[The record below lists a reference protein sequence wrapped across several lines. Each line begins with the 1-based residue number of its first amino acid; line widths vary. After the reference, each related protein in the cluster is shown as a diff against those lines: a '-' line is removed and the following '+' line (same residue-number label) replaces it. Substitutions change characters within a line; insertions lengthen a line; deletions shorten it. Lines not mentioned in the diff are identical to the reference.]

1 MANEGYVYEVE
12 TEETSF
18 LGRKKLNSRVCT
30 EARVVTCIY
39 RNNDTGY
46 SIYNVENTENRWL
59 KISGYFPAELRYNSF
74 YSFDGIVKEGKFGRI
89 LQVEEYKSALP
100 QSEDGILTVLRTL
113 PRLDT
118 LAYQLYQQLGDEV
131 LELILND
138 PEQVARRVKGVG
150 IKLAME
156 WQSRLQELKESDVI
170 MQTLRDYKIP
180 LAAAKGL
187 LEKYPDI
194 IERLKRSPYFLAEE
208 VRGFSFVNCDKIA
221 LDNGYPLNGH
231 ERLQQAMLYTLKRAS
246 AAKGDCYMSEGE
258 FWDQVKKLV
267 NIRIDYRTARSI
279 LAGKAVPAIQ
289 AGNKQYPID
298 CEKLEAA
305 LQKWQKG
312 ASRPTF
318 SYVCA
323 GVPEEDLQTAFFSLK
338 SISYIVQEEDRI
350 FLGYMRDAE
359 NEVALRLRNM
369 VGGELGEFTEVE
381 SILDSVCQREG
392 YVLEKKQ
399 REAVL
404 RFCRAKGGVFV
415 LNGRA
420 GCGKTFTLNI
430 IIKVMTELYRRQGG
444 CFSAKIMAPTGKAAQ
459 VAHKSTGLPAS
470 TVHKALHLVADS
482 NEESTVTITGDCV
495 VVDEF
500 SMMGLTLAASLLKAI
515 TPGTK
520 LIIMG
525 DYEQLPSIDPGNV
538 LRDIIESGIVPV
550 VTLNVVRRQAEGSGI
565 LYNANRILDGDM
577 IQSKIVKEKTL
588 ENNAYL
594 YRSET
599 PPACRDKIVEMV
611 TKLRKRGFTQDDIQ
625 VLCPQKLT
633 EVGIDSLNYFLQQAM
648 NPSKGKPECFSKEI
662 EIRDTNGTLQKQRL
676 MLREGD
682 KVINTANDYEKKFY
696 NYSKGVGFTED
707 FCRTGIVN
715 GEVGRIAVITD
726 VKDGMTTHRR
736 IYVRYGPNQYAL
748 YEDDW
753 NDLSLAYAMTIHRA
767 QGSQWPI
774 VIAPIMGCNRKMLN
788 RKLFYTLY
796 TRAQKTSIIYGE
808 AEAIQYAVENDASS
822 QRLTR
827 LKERL
832 RGGV

>member
-1 MANEGYVYEVE
+1 MSENGYVYEVE

-18 LGRKKLNSRVCT
+18 LGRKKLNSRVFT
-30 EARVVTCIY
+30 EVRIVTCIY

-59 KISGYFPAELRYNSF
+59 KISGYFPTELRYDSF
-74 YSFDGIVKEGKFGRI
+74 YSVEGIVKEGKYGRI
-89 LQVEEYKSALP
+89 LQVEQYKSALP

-118 LAYQLYQQLGDEV
+118 KAYQLYQQLGDNV

-150 IKLAME
+150 IKLAMD
-156 WQSRLQELKESDVI
+156 WQMRLRALKESDVI
-170 MQTLRDYKIP
+170 VQTLRDYKIP

-231 ERLQQAMLYTLKRAS
+231 ERLSQAMLYALKQVSTAR
-246 AAKGDCYMSEGE
+246 GDCYMPEE
-258 FWDQVKKLV
+258 AFWDQVKKLV

-279 LAGKAVPAIQ
+279 LAGKVAPAVQ
-289 AGNKQYPID
+289 VGCNQYPID
-298 CEKLEAA
+298 CERLNTA
-305 LQKWQKG
+305 LQRWQKG

-318 SYVCA
+318 SYICVEVQ
-323 GVPEEDLQTAFFSLK
+323 GEDLQAAFSSLK
-338 SISYIVQEEDRI
+338 SISYIIQEEDRI

-369 VGGELGEFTEVE
+369 VGGELGEFAEAE
-381 SILDSVCQREG
+381 SVLNSICQREG
-392 YVLEKKQ
+392 YVLEAKQ

-404 RFCRAKGGVFV
+404 RFCRARGGAFV

-430 IIKVMTELYRRQGG
+430 IIRVMTELYRRQGG

-482 NEESTVTITGDCV
+482 NEESTVSIAGDCV

-500 SMMGLTLAASLLKAI
+500 SMMGLSLAASLLKAI

-538 LRDIIESGIVPV
+538 LRDIIESGVVPV

-577 IQSKIVKEKTL
+577 IQSKITKEKSL

-611 TKLRKRGFTQDDIQ
+611 TKLRKRGFTLDDIQ

-648 NPSKGKPECFSKEI
+648 NPPKGKLECFSREI
-662 EIRDTNGTLQKQRL
+662 EIRDADGVLQKQKL

-682 KVINTANDYEKKFY
+682 KVINTTNNYDMKFY
-696 NYSKGVGFTED
+696 NYSKGIGFAED
-707 FCRTGIVN
+707 FLRTGIVN
-715 GEVGRIAVITD
+715 GEVGRIAAIMD
-726 VKDGMTTHRR
+726 VKDGKNVHRR
-736 IYVRYGPNQYAL
+736 LYVRYGPNQYAL

-753 NDLSLAYAMTIHRA
+753 TDLSLAYAMTIHRA

-774 VIAPIMGCNRKMLN
+774 VIAPVMGCNRKMLN

-808 AEAIQYAVENDASS
+808 ADAIRYAVENESSS

-832 RGGV
+832 RGLI

>member
-1 MANEGYVYEVE
+1 
-12 TEETSF
+12 
-18 LGRKKLNSRVCT
+18 
-30 EARVVTCIY
+30 
-39 RNNDTGY
+39 
-46 SIYNVENTENRWL
+46 
-59 KISGYFPAELRYNSF
+59 
-74 YSFDGIVKEGKFGRI
+74 
-89 LQVEEYKSALP
+89 
-100 QSEDGILTVLRTL
+100 
-113 PRLDT
+113 
-118 LAYQLYQQLGDEV
+118 
-131 LELILND
+131 
-138 PEQVARRVKGVG
+138 
-150 IKLAME
+150 
-156 WQSRLQELKESDVI
+156 
-170 MQTLRDYKIP
+170 
-180 LAAAKGL
+180 
-187 LEKYPDI
+187 
-194 IERLKRSPYFLAEE
+194 
-208 VRGFSFVNCDKIA
+208 
-221 LDNGYPLNGH
+221 
-231 ERLQQAMLYTLKRAS
+231 
-246 AAKGDCYMSEGE
+246 
-258 FWDQVKKLV
+258 
-267 NIRIDYRTARSI
+267 
-279 LAGKAVPAIQ
+279 
-289 AGNKQYPID
+289 
-298 CEKLEAA
+298 
-305 LQKWQKG
+305 
-312 ASRPTF
+312 
-318 SYVCA
+318 
-323 GVPEEDLQTAFFSLK
+323 
-338 SISYIVQEEDRI
+338 
-350 FLGYMRDAE
+350 MRDAE

-726 VKDGMTTHRR
+726 VKDGKTTHRR

-808 AEAIQYAVENDASS
+808 AEASQYAVENDASS